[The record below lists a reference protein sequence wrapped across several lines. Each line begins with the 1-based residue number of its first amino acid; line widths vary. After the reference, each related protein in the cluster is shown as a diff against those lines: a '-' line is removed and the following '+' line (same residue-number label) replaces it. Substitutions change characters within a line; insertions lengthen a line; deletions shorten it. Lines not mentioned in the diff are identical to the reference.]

1 MFVSQNGQFDG
12 HRKSIWSQDS
22 SPHPTSLAVIELGR
36 RCHLLGSHIE
46 AGGTMRAPY
55 LRSTPPAFVEKYF
68 FHGLDSDRLDRWKCE
83 NR

>member
-1 MFVSQNGQFDG
+1 
-12 HRKSIWSQDS
+12 
-22 SPHPTSLAVIELGR
+22 LAVIELGR

-68 FHGLDSDRLDRWKCE
+68 FTA
-83 NR
+83 